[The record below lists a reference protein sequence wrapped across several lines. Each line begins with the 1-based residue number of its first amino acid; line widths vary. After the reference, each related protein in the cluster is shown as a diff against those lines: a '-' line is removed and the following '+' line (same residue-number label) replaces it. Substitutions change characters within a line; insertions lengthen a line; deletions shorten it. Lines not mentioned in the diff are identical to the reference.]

1 MSEISAT
8 AIGTL
13 RYAPEGAA
21 TIRAYNY
28 NGVEGMTLA
37 QLIMAFSFRR
47 AAQTE
52 QSCVNAMNQLS
63 LGADRLADLSDA
75 AQFVLANG
83 AKPFGRWKSWADVRA
98 YLVKIGVAEKN
109 LPKTIGNGSSHKEI
123 MAIYELIRTKITEC
137 SASNDT
143 LAVELQ
149 TSVNRRD
156 VVYNTATSTISGLGQ
171 SSIACAM
178 KLK

>member
-28 NGVEGMTLA
+28 NGVEGLTLA

-52 QSCVNAMNQLS
+52 QTCVNAMNQLS
-63 LGADRLADLSDA
+63 LGADRLTALSDA
-75 AQFVLANG
+75 AQFVLADG
-83 AKPFGRWKSWADVRA
+83 AKTFGRWSKWADVRA
-98 YLVKIGVAEKN
+98 YLVKIGIEAKILPEK
-109 LPKTIGNGSSHKEI
+109 IGGSTAHKEI
-123 MAIYELIRTKITEC
+123 MAIYEAIRTKLTEC
-137 SASNDT
+137 NASNDT
-143 LAVELQ
+143 LAVGLQ

-156 VVYNTATSTISGLGQ
+156 VVYNTATSSITGLGQ
-171 SSIACAM
+171 SAIACAM

>member
-28 NGVEGMTLA
+28 NGVEGLTLA

-52 QSCVNAMNQLS
+52 QTCVNMMNQLS
-63 LGADRLADLSDA
+63 LGADRLTTLSDA

-83 AKPFGRWKSWADVRA
+83 QKQFGRWGKWSDVRA
-98 YLVKIGVAEKN
+98 FLVKVGVDEKN
-109 LPKTIGNGSSHKEI
+109 LPQVIDRNTSHKEI
-123 MAIYELIRTKITEC
+123 MAVYELIRTKLTEC
-137 SASNDT
+137 NASNDT

-156 VVYNTATSTISGLGQ
+156 VVYNTATSSIAGLGQ
-171 SSIACAM
+171 SAIACAM

>member
-1 MSEISAT
+1 MSEISAS

-28 NGVEGMTLA
+28 NGVEGLTLA

-52 QSCVNAMNQLS
+52 QACVNAMNQLA
-63 LGADRLADLSDA
+63 LGADRLLDLSDA
-75 AQFVLANG
+75 AQFVLADG
-83 AKPFGRWKSWADVRA
+83 QKKFGRWEKWSDVRA
-98 YLVKIGVAEKN
+98 FLVKVGVDEKN
-109 LPKTIGNGSSHKEI
+109 LPKSIGGSTPHKEI
-123 MAIYELIRTKITEC
+123 MAVYELIRTKLTEC
-137 SASNDT
+137 AASNDT
-143 LAVELQ
+143 LAIELQ

-156 VVYNTATSTISGLGQ
+156 VVYNTATSTIAGLGQ
-171 SSIACAM
+171 SAIACAM